1 MSAPE
6 PAEQPLATPAADGR
20 VPGRRGRATRQRLLD
35 ATAALLETTSYRE
48 LKVVDI
54 ARKAGT
60 SPATFYQ
67 YFPDVEA
74 AILALGEVMAA
85 EGPVLAEPVEGPW
98 AGRAGYDSALALV
111 QGFLDFWEE
120 HEAVLRVVDLAIVEG
135 DGRFRRIRNELLA
148 PVTFALIEVI
158 THNQQAGRHPETV
171 DARSHAAVLLSM
183 LAHVAEH
190 RHGLE
195 AWGVTGPQACES
207 MARIVAWSVTGKK
220 PGGS

>member
-1 MSAPE
+1 MSAAQPE
-6 PAEQPLATPAADGR
+6 SSEDRPAADGR
-20 VPGRRGRATRQRLLD
+20 LPGRRGRATRQKLLD
-35 ATAALLETTSYRE
+35 ATAGLLETSSYRE

-74 AILALGEVMAA
+74 AILSLGEVMVLQ
-85 EGPVLAEPVEGPW
+85 GPVLAEPIGGSW
-98 AGRAGYDSALALV
+98 RGRAGYDTALRLV
-111 QGFLDFWEE
+111 EGFLEFWEE
-120 HEAVLRVVDLAIVEG
+120 HEAVLRVVDLAIAEG
-135 DGRFRRIRNELLA
+135 DRRFRAIRNRLLE
-148 PVTFALIEVI
+148 PVTFALIEAI
-158 THNQQAGRHPETV
+158 TQHQSTGRVPDTV
-171 DARSHAAVLLSM
+171 DPRAQAAVLLSM

-195 AWGVTGPQACES
+195 AWGVTRGQALES
-207 MARIVAWSVTGKK
+207 MARIVAWSVTGRR

>member
-1 MSAPE
+1 MSASQSE
-6 PAEQPLATPAADGR
+6 DTPAADGR
-20 VPGRRGRATRQRLLD
+20 LPGRRGRATRQKLLD
-35 ATAALLETTSYRE
+35 ATAALLETSSYRE

-67 YFPDVEA
+67 YFPDVEV

-85 EGPVLAEPVEGPW
+85 EGEVLAEPVHGSW
-98 AGRAGYDSALALV
+98 NGRAGADTARLLV
-111 QGFLDFWEE
+111 EGFLNFWEE

-135 DGRFRRIRNELLA
+135 DRRFRRIRNELLA
-148 PVTFALIEVI
+148 PVTFALIDVI
-158 THNQQAGRHPETV
+158 TEHQQAGKHPDTV
-171 DARSHAAVLLSM
+171 DPRAHAAVLLSM

-195 AWGVTGPQACES
+195 AWGVSGAQARES
-207 MARIVAWSVTGKK
+207 MARIVAWSVTGRR
-220 PGGS
+220 PGS

>member
-1 MSAPE
+1 M
-6 PAEQPLATPAADGR
+6 PAADGR
-20 VPGRRGRATRQRLLD
+20 LPGRRGRATRQKLLD
-35 ATAALLETTSYRE
+35 ATAALLEATSYRE

-67 YFPDVEA
+67 YFPDVEV
-74 AILALGEVMAA
+74 AILALGEVMAS
-85 EGPVLAEPVEGPW
+85 EGDVLARPARGSW
-98 AGRAGYDSALALV
+98 SGRAGAETAMRLV

-120 HEAVLRVVDLAIVEG
+120 HEAVLRVVDLAIGEG
-135 DGRFRRIRNELLA
+135 DRRFRYIRNELLA

-158 THNQQAGRHPETV
+158 TEHQKAGKHPETV
-171 DARSHAAVLLSM
+171 DPRAHAAVLLSM

-195 AWGVTGPQACES
+195 AWGVSGSQARGS
-207 MARIVAWSVTGKK
+207 MARIVAWSVTGRR
-220 PGGS
+220 PGAS

>member
-1 MSAPE
+1 MSA
-6 PAEQPLATPAADGR
+6 EQSDAIPAADGR
-20 VPGRRGRATRQRLLD
+20 LPGRRGRATRQKLLD

-85 EGPVLAEPVEGPW
+85 EGPDLARPVASAWSGKAGLATATELVEG
-98 AGRAGYDSALALV
+98 
-111 QGFLDFWEE
+111 FLNFWEE

-148 PVTFALIEVI
+148 PVTFALIDEI
-158 THNQQAGRHPETV
+158 TEHQRAGKHPETV
-171 DARSHAAVLLSM
+171 DPRAHAAVLLSM

-195 AWGVTGPQACES
+195 AWGVSGAQARES
-207 MARIVAWSVTGKK
+207 MARIVAWSVTGRR

>member
-1 MSAPE
+1 MSAPQSD
-6 PAEQPLATPAADGR
+6 AMPAADGR
-20 VPGRRGRATRQRLLD
+20 LPGRRGRATRQKLLD
-35 ATAALLETTSYRE
+35 ATDSLLETTSYRE

-74 AILALGEVMAA
+74 AILSLGEVMV
-85 EGPVLAEPVEGPW
+85 EDGPQLSDPVAGPW
-98 AGRAGYDSALALV
+98 NGKAGFDTAMRLV
-111 QGFLDFWEE
+111 QGFLDFWES
-120 HEAVLRVVDLAIVEG
+120 HEAVLRVVDLGIAEG

-148 PVTFALIEVI
+148 PVTFALIDVI
-158 THNQQAGRHPETV
+158 TEQQEAGKHPETV
-171 DARSHAAVLLSM
+171 DPRAHAAVLLSM

-195 AWGVTGPQACES
+195 AWGVSGGQARES
-207 MARIVAWSVTGKK
+207 MARIVAWSATGRR

>member
-1 MSAPE
+1 VSAP
-6 PAEQPLATPAADGR
+6 QPDSQSDPTPAADGR
-20 VPGRRGRATRQRLLD
+20 VPGRRGRATRQKLLD

-67 YFPDVEA
+67 YFSDVEL
-74 AILALGEVMAA
+74 AILSLGEVMVAD
-85 EGPVLAEPVEGPW
+85 GPVLAEPVQLSWSGKS
-98 AGRAGYDSALALV
+98 GFDTALRLV
-111 QGFLDFWEE
+111 EGFLDFWEE

-135 DGRFRRIRNELLA
+135 DRRFRRIRNELLA
-148 PVTFALIEVI
+148 PVTFALIDVVTE
-158 THNQQAGRHPETV
+158 HQKAGKHPDTV
-171 DARSHAAVLLSM
+171 DPRAHAAVLLSM

-195 AWGVTGPQACES
+195 AWGVSGAQARES
-207 MARIVAWSVTGKK
+207 MARIVAWSVTGRR

>member
-1 MSAPE
+1 MSAPQSE
-6 PAEQPLATPAADGR
+6 AMPAADGR
-20 VPGRRGRATRQRLLD
+20 LPGRRGRATRQKLLD
-35 ATAALLETTSYRE
+35 ATDALLESTSYRE

-54 ARKAGT
+54 ARQAGT

-74 AILALGEVMAA
+74 AILSLGEVMV
-85 EGPVLAEPVEGPW
+85 EDGPVLAEPVHGSW
-98 AGRAGYDSALALV
+98 NGKSSLDSALRLV
-111 QGFLDFWEE
+111 EGFLDFWEE

-135 DGRFRRIRNELLA
+135 DKRFRRIRNELLQ
-148 PVTFALIEVI
+148 PVTFALIDVI
-158 THNQQAGRHPETV
+158 TEHQKEGRHPDSV
-171 DARSHAAVLLSM
+171 DPRAHAAVLLSM

-195 AWGVTGPQACES
+195 AWGVTGAMARES
-207 MARIVAWSVTGKK
+207 MARIVAWSVTGRR

>member
-1 MSAPE
+1 MSAEQSPEE
-6 PAEQPLATPAADGR
+6 PAVMPAADGR
-20 VPGRRGRATRQRLLD
+20 LPGRRGRATRQKLLE

-67 YFPDVEA
+67 YFPDVEV

-85 EGPVLAEPVEGPW
+85 EGPILAQPVSGSW
-98 AGRAGYDSALALV
+98 SGRAGYDTALALV
-111 QGFLDFWEE
+111 QGFLTFWEE
-120 HEAVLRVVDLAIVEG
+120 HEAVLRVVDLAIIEG

-158 THNQQAGRHPETV
+158 SDSQSAGRHPDSV
-171 DARSHAAVLLSM
+171 DPRAQAAVLLSM

-195 AWGVTGPQACES
+195 AWGVTQSQACES
-207 MARIVAWSVTGKK
+207 MARIVAWSVTGRR
-220 PGGS
+220 PGGN

>member
-1 MSAPE
+1 M
-6 PAEQPLATPAADGR
+6 PAADGR
-20 VPGRRGRATRQRLLD
+20 LPGRRGRATRQK
-35 ATAALLETTSYRE
+35 LLEATDGLLVATSYRE

-74 AILALGEVMAA
+74 AILSLGEVMVAD
-85 EGPVLAEPVEGPW
+85 GPVLAEPVNGPW
-98 AGRAGYDSALALV
+98 NGRAGYDTAMRLV

-135 DGRFRRIRNELLA
+135 DRRFRRIRNQLLE
-148 PVTFALIEVI
+148 PVTFALIAVI
-158 THNQQAGRHPETV
+158 AENQEAGRHPDTI
-171 DARSHAAVLLSM
+171 DPRAQAAVLLSM

-195 AWGVTGPQACES
+195 AWGVTGSQAMES
-207 MARIVAWSVTGKK
+207 MARIVAWSVTGRK
-220 PGGS
+220 PGLG

>member
-1 MSAPE
+1 MSA
-6 PAEQPLATPAADGR
+6 QQSDSTPAADGR
-20 VPGRRGRATRQRLLD
+20 LPGRRGRATRQKLLD
-35 ATAALLETTSYRE
+35 ATSALLETTSYRE

-67 YFPDVEA
+67 YFPDVEV
-74 AILALGEVMAA
+74 AILAIGEVMAA
-85 EGPVLAEPVEGPW
+85 EGPLLAKPVASSW
-98 AGRAGYDSALALV
+98 SGRAGFATAIDLV
-111 QGFLDFWEE
+111 EGFLTFWEE
-120 HEAVLRVVDLAIVEG
+120 HEAVLRVVDLAIAEG

-158 THNQQAGRHPETV
+158 TEHQKAGKHPDTV
-171 DARSHAAVLLSM
+171 DPRAHAAVLLSM

-195 AWGVTGPQACES
+195 AWGVSGAQARES
-207 MARIVAWSVTGKK
+207 MARIVAWSVTGRR
-220 PGGS
+220 PGSS

>member
-1 MSAPE
+1 MSA
-6 PAEQPLATPAADGR
+6 AQQSDDRPAADGR
-20 VPGRRGRATRQRLLD
+20 LPGRRGRATRQKLLD
-35 ATAALLETTSYRE
+35 ATAALLETSSYRE

-74 AILALGEVMAA
+74 AILSLGEVMVL
-85 EGPVLAEPVEGPW
+85 EGPMLAEPLNGPWTGRGGYTTALRLVEG
-98 AGRAGYDSALALV
+98 
-111 QGFLDFWEE
+111 FLQFWEQ

-135 DGRFRRIRNELLA
+135 DGRFRAIRNRLLE
-148 PVTFALIEVI
+148 PVTFGLIDAI
-158 THNQQAGRHPETV
+158 TEHQSAGRLPGTV
-171 DARSHAAVLLSM
+171 DPRAQAAVLLSM

-195 AWGVTGPQACES
+195 AWGVTHDQALES
-207 MARIVAWSVTGKK
+207 MARIVAWSVTGRR

>member
-1 MSAPE
+1 MSAP
-6 PAEQPLATPAADGR
+6 QPETMPAADGR
-20 VPGRRGRATRQRLLD
+20 LPGRRGRATRQKLLD
-35 ATAALLETTSYRE
+35 ATDALLETTSYRE

-74 AILALGEVMAA
+74 AILSLGEVMV
-85 EGPVLAEPVEGPW
+85 EDGPVLAEPVRGSW
-98 AGRAGYDSALALV
+98 SGKAGFGTAMRLV
-111 QGFLDFWEE
+111 EGFLDFWEE

-135 DGRFRRIRNELLA
+135 DRRFRRIRNELLQ
-148 PVTFALIEVI
+148 PVTFALIDVI
-158 THNQQAGRHPETV
+158 TDHQQDGRHPDTV
-171 DARSHAAVLLSM
+171 DPRAHAAVLLSM

-195 AWGVTGPQACES
+195 AWGVSGEQARES
-207 MARIVAWSVTGKK
+207 MARIVAWSVTGRR